1 MRSSVNAAER
11 APHFQ
16 KPQEKISQY
25 KHVYLAPTPFCGTGM
40 FTARLML
47 AGSIV
52 LSVHDQS
59 YIAGAKPYAQM
70 MREGFTYSDIFQID
84 HDLFIPPY
92 GGLDDFTN
100 HSCDP
105 SCGLRVHSAGFDMIA
120 LRDLVAGDELTYDY
134 STHQEH
140 PEGEII
146 CLCGAA
152 SCRGVV
158 RSFSTLPPTLRRR
171 YLALGVV
178 AKFIVGSAERAS
190 SRC

>member
-1 MRSSVNAAER
+1 MRSSLNAAER
-11 APHFQ
+11 APYFG

-25 KHVYLAPTPFCGTGM
+25 THVYLAPTPSCGTGM
-40 FTARLML
+40 FTARPVT
-47 AGSIV
+47 AGSIALFV
-52 LSVHDQS
+52 FDRS
-59 YIAGAKPYAQM
+59 YMAQRKPYAQL
-70 MREGFTYSDIFQID
+70 MREGYTISDIFQVD

-120 LRDLVAGDELTYDY
+120 LRDLAAGDELTYDY

-158 RSFSTLPPTLRRR
+158 RSFSTLPPALRRR
-171 YLALGVV
+171 YLDLGVV
-178 AKFIVGSAERAS
+178 ARFIANNAGRAS